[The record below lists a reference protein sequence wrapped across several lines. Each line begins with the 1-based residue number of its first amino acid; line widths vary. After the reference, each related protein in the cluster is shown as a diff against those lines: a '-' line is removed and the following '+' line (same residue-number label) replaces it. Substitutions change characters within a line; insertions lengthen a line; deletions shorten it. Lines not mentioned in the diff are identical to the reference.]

1 MPTCGP
7 TSSRRRQRT
16 NRAEGQTGPPHSTE
30 TGTLSAGSRVGFF
43 AASMYS
49 EESMIGTATRT
60 FSADPTFAPT
70 GVGAD
75 RLDGEAV
82 SKHGVVPDLLQLVS
96 RRA

>member
-1 MPTCGP
+1 VSHRPLVETLVRVPTLEHDGH
-7 TSSRRRQRT
+7 
-16 NRAEGQTGPPHSTE
+16 E
-30 TGTLSAGSRVGFF
+30 AGSRVGFF

-60 FSADPTFAPT
+60 FSANPTFAPT